1 VWFSLLALL
10 VYYALFRLP
19 FWFPPRQRLTS
30 ASYAFGF
37 NNGVAIL
44 AVAVLLGAVTLLCLA
59 RPGGVSEPRIV
70 FPRDPLPGGRR
81 VLMAVS
87 ALAALLYAGLTFA
100 MYIYNGHS
108 APWLMWETRH
118 LLHRAWLMEVYGLH
132 PYTEFQAAY
141 GPLLTYAPVYV
152 HLLLKPFGASL
163 EQAYFACHLLLNLAG
178 LGCVYYVLSR
188 AIMPARGRV
197 VTFLILA
204 VAGFAP
210 YMGLGG
216 VLVRYFFP
224 FASLLLGRGAVIWML
239 SRRDYAGYWVGAVT
253 ILLLL
258 IVNILL
264 SPEVGAAFALA
275 WLGYAVLTVRC
286 EVRILAVS
294 LIVLMAA
301 ALLCWLVLPAPYY
314 WTLLRTSEGA
324 NNLPLL
330 PAPHLLLYILTL
342 FLIVPPLLA
351 ASLRKR
357 PPGGL
362 PDAAI
367 CGALALLCVLL
378 APGALGRCDPPH
390 VLFYG
395 MGASMLLMIRLANI
409 SRRAFT
415 AYGIAYAGVFIVLM
429 QVINL
434 QVFYNIPPRMLLSPH
449 VVVSVAQKLRAATGP
464 AHFDMATLSALN
476 RYPRLGLP
484 FASYEDP
491 AVERYVLSR
500 HQLQPEYYV
509 SVLNVDSASDLER
522 KLRDV
527 GKTEYLLMPRW
538 FASRPSPDPCAEY
551 RKSLQEWFLYSA
563 KLPCRAEPLDP
574 LSSVRSFIADHYI
587 PVEQVGSWL
596 VLRRTGSASTLPHD
610 QGSGT
615 TVAKRRR
622 RAEGYRLRT
631 GKDDIESL
639 VPIGPRPALGD
650 LPSLHPAGNS
660 LISSTCCSVRFIHHQ
675 LWPNIL
681 RTTTI
686 YEKVSQ

>member
-1 VWFSLLALL
+1 MLVLL

-44 AVAVLLGAVTLLCLA
+44 ATAVLLGAVTLLCLA
-59 RPGGVSEPRIV
+59 RPGGVSESRIV
-70 FPRDPLPGGRR
+70 FPRDPAPGDRR
-81 VLMAVS
+81 VLMVVF
-87 ALAALLYAGLTFA
+87 ALSALLYAGLTFA
-100 MYIYNGHS
+100 MYIYNAHS
-108 APWLMWETRH
+108 APWLTWETRH

-132 PYTEFQAAY
+132 PYIEFQAAY

-152 HLLLKPFGASL
+152 HLLLKPFGAPL

-178 LGCVYYVLSR
+178 LWCLYYVLSR
-188 AIMPARGRV
+188 AIMPARARV
-197 VTFLILA
+197 TAFLILA
-204 VAGFAP
+204 VAGFTP

-224 FASLLLGRGAVIWML
+224 FASLLLGHGAVISML
-239 SRRDYAGYWVGAVT
+239 SRRHYAGYWAGAVT

-264 SPEVGAAFALA
+264 SPEVGVAFGLA

-286 EVRILAVS
+286 GVRILAVS
-294 LIVLMAA
+294 FIVLMAGA
-301 ALLCWLVLPAPYY
+301 ILCWLVLPAPYY

-351 ASLRKR
+351 ASLRKG
-357 PPGGL
+357 PPGDL
-362 PDAAI
+362 SDAAI

-415 AYGIAYAGVFIVLM
+415 AYAIAYAGVFIVLM

-434 QVFYNIPPRMLLSPH
+434 QVFYNIPPRMLISPH
-449 VVVSVAQKLRAATGP
+449 VVVSVAQKLRTATGT
-464 AHFDMATLSALN
+464 AHLDMATLSALN

-509 SVLNVDSASDLER
+509 SVLNVDSALDLER
-522 KLRDV
+522 KLQDV
-527 GKTEYLLMPRW
+527 GKTEYLLTPRW
-538 FASRPSPDPCAEY
+538 FASRPARNPCAEY
-551 RKSLQEWFLYSA
+551 LRNLQEWFFYPA

-574 LSSVRSFIADHYI
+574 ISSVSAFIADHYI
-587 PVEQVGSWL
+587 PVEKVGSWL
-596 VLRRTGSASTLPHD
+596 VLRRTSSASPRRIISD
-610 QGSGT
+610 RVT
-615 TVAKRRR
+615 TVAK
-622 RAEGYRLRT
+622 
-631 GKDDIESL
+631 
-639 VPIGPRPALGD
+639 
-650 LPSLHPAGNS
+650 
-660 LISSTCCSVRFIHHQ
+660 
-675 LWPNIL
+675 
-681 RTTTI
+681 
-686 YEKVSQ
+686 